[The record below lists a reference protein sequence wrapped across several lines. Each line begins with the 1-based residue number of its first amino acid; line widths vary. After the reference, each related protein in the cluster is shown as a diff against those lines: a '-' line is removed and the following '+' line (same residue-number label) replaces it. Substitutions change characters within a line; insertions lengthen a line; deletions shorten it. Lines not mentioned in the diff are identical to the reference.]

1 MDNLV
6 ISDMRSEFNEASD
19 SLRIVALLAPT

>member
-1 MDNLV
+1 MKNFDIHDLKT
-6 ISDMRSEFNEASD
+6 EFNKASD